1 MITVVLPA
9 HNEKGTVAETVAEL
23 DRALAGA
30 SVSDFE
36 ILLVDDGSSDGTGEL
51 ARQAG
56 ARVVR
61 NPQCA
66 GYGRTLKRGIAEAKH
81 DTIVIC
87 DADGTY
93 PVEDLPRLVAKFE
106 QGFDMVVGKRQSFR
120 DSLGKSGLRRVL
132 RWLVEYTTGR
142 RVPDVNSG
150 LRVFSKRTIEPYL
163 PTLSD
168 TFSFTTSLT
177 LAYMMTGR
185 FVGYESIG
193 YRERKSKSKTRLLR
207 DSLRTLQYILQ
218 ALVYYNPLKIFL
230 LFSLACVLLAG
241 ASFLASWLLGLLSGF
256 LLGIG
261 ALLVALIVLC
271 CGLLAELLR
280 QILSK

>member
-1 MITVVLPA
+1 M
-9 HNEKGTVAETVAEL
+9 
-23 DRALAGA
+23 
-30 SVSDFE
+30 
-36 ILLVDDGSSDGTGEL
+36 
-51 ARQAG
+51 
-56 ARVVR
+56 
-61 NPQCA
+61 
-66 GYGRTLKRGIAEAKH
+66 
-81 DTIVIC
+81 
-87 DADGTY
+87 
-93 PVEDLPRLVAKFE
+93 
-106 QGFDMVVGKRQSFR
+106 
-120 DSLGKSGLRRVL
+120 
-132 RWLVEYTTGR
+132 EYTTGR

-185 FVGYESIG
+185 FVAYEPIG
-193 YRERKSKSKTRLLR
+193 YRKRKGRSKVRIVR

-230 LFSLACVLLAG
+230 LFSLACLLLAV
-241 ASFLASWLLGLLSGF
+241 ASFLASWLLGLVSGF

-271 CGLLAELLR
+271 FGLLAELLR

>member
-9 HNEKGTVAETVAEL
+9 YNEEAAVAETVTEL
-23 DRALAGA
+23 DRQLTGAGFPE
-30 SVSDFE
+30 FE
-36 ILLVDDGSSDGTGEL
+36 ILVVDDGSSDGTAEL
-51 ARQAG
+51 ARRAG
-56 ARVVR
+56 ATVVR
-61 NPQCA
+61 HPERA
-66 GYGRTLKRGIAEAKH
+66 GYGRSLKRGIAEAKN
-81 DTIVIC
+81 DTVVIC

-93 PVEDLPRLVAKFE
+93 PAEDLPKLLARFDT
-106 QGFDMVVGKRQSFR
+106 GFDMVVGKRSRFR
-120 DSLGKSGLRRVL
+120 DSPGKSALRRIL

-150 LRVFSKRTIEPYL
+150 LRVFSKRTVEPYL
-163 PTLSD
+163 PTLSN

-185 FVGYESIG
+185 FVGYEPIG
-193 YRERKSKSKTRLLR
+193 YRKRKGESKTRIFR

-218 ALVYYNPLKIFL
+218 ALVYYNPLKLFI

-241 ASFLASWLLGLLSGF
+241 VSFLGSWLLGLLSGF

-271 CGLLAELLR
+271 FGLLAELLR